1 MLDSLLHKVPG
12 LEACNFVKNRF
23 QHRCFPV
30 NIAKVLR
37 TAFLAIEHLW
47 WLLLNLL
54 NVDLENFHPLICSSH
69 CYVNPF
75 NPFMTEA
82 VITDL
87 RCKSMDWF
95 LYDNGLRHE
104 RVKTNFPNLPTLLLN
119 GLTHSAMECIVLL
132 PLKKKQ
138 KKKGGFKLL
147 YRKDLEELR
156 VKTKIFWNVHLSIY
170 LQNSVIF
177 GAFYSRCQ
185 RLQGLLM
192 SQKNFLNLLFFFPMF
207 L

>member
-1 MLDSLLHKVPG
+1 MLDSPLHKVPG

-47 WLLLNLL
+47 WLFLNLL

-138 KKKGGFKLL
+138 KKKKAALN
-147 YRKDLEELR
+147 YYIAKTWKNLESRL
-156 VKTKIFWNVHLSIY
+156 KFFGTFIYLSIFKTA
-170 LQNSVIF
+170 L
-177 GAFYSRCQ
+177 
-185 RLQGLLM
+185 
-192 SQKNFLNLLFFFPMF
+192 FLVHSIHAVSGCKGY
-207 L
+207 